1 MNITPHNITPHNR
14 HLLIEAPVEPEDDGE
29 PAAFLLPEGYE
40 KPKSEHVKVKVL
52 DDSACSL
59 SFGPH
64 VVVPRHMIQE
74 IGIGDTT
81 FNLVQENYVLAT
93 VE

>member
-1 MNITPHNITPHNR
+1 MNITPQNR
-14 HLLIEAPVEPEDDGE
+14 QLLIEVIDEAKNDNKSSSLVLPED
-29 PAAFLLPEGYE
+29 YE
-40 KPKSEHVKVKVL
+40 KPKSEYAKVKVL

-59 SFGPH
+59 PLGSH

-74 IGIGDTT
+74 INIDGAK
-81 FNLVQENYVLAT
+81 FHLVQENYVLAS

>member
-1 MNITPHNITPHNR
+1 MNIVPQNR
-14 HLLIEAPVEPEDDGE
+14 HLLIEMPSETEDDGK

-40 KPKSEHVKVKVL
+40 KPKSEYVKVKVL
-52 DDSACSL
+52 DYGCCNQLGS
-59 SFGPH
+59 H
-64 VVVPRHMIQE
+64 VVVPRNMIHE
-74 IGIGDTT
+74 LDIGDTT

>member
-1 MNITPHNITPHNR
+1 MNNITPQNR
-14 HLLIEAPVEPEDDGE
+14 HLLIEAPKETEEEGE
-29 PAAFLLPEGYE
+29 APAAFLLPEGYE

-59 SFGPH
+59 PLGTH

-74 IGIGDTT
+74 IDIGETT
-81 FNLVQENYVLAT
+81 FSLIQENYVLAS

>member
-1 MNITPHNITPHNR
+1 MNIIPQNR
-14 HLLIEAPVEPEDDGE
+14 HLLIEVVDETENGNK
-29 PAAFLLPEGYE
+29 PADFLLPEGYE

-59 SFGPH
+59 SYGSQ
-64 VVVPRHMIQE
+64 VVVTRHMIQE
-74 IGIGDTT
+74 IDIGETT
-81 FNLVQENYVLAT
+81 FSLIQENYVLAS

>member
-1 MNITPHNITPHNR
+1 MNITPQNR
-14 HLLIEAPVEPEDDGE
+14 HLLIEVPNEVEDDSKHG
-29 PAAFLLPEGYE
+29 AFLLPEGYE
-40 KPKSEHVKVKVL
+40 KPKSEHGKVKVL
-52 DDSACSL
+52 DGSASSMEIGL
-59 SFGPH
+59 Y

-74 IGIGDTT
+74 IDIGDTT

>member
-1 MNITPHNITPHNR
+1 MNITPQNR
-14 HLLIEAPVEPEDDGE
+14 HLLIEVLDETEEEG

-59 SFGPH
+59 PFGSH
-64 VVVPRHMIQE
+64 VVIPRRLIQD
-74 IGIGDTT
+74 ISIGDTT
-81 FNLVQENYVLAT
+81 FYLVQENYVLAS
-93 VE
+93 VK

>member
-1 MNITPHNITPHNR
+1 MKITPQNR
-14 HLLIEAPVEPEDDGE
+14 HLLIEVIDETEDDSK

-59 SFGPH
+59 PFGSY

-74 IGIGDTT
+74 IDIGDTT

>member
-1 MNITPHNITPHNR
+1 MNITPQNR
-14 HLLIEAPVEPEDDGE
+14 HLLIEAIDETEGGDK
-29 PAAFLLPEGYE
+29 PADFLLPEGYE

-59 SFGPH
+59 SYGSH
-64 VVVPRHMIQE
+64 VVVTRHMIQE
-74 IGIGDTT
+74 IDIGETT
-81 FNLVQENYVLAT
+81 FSLIQENYVLAS

>member
-1 MNITPHNITPHNR
+1 MNITPQNR
-14 HLLIEAPVEPEDDGE
+14 HLLIEVPKETEEEGE

-59 SFGPH
+59 SFGSH

-74 IGIGDTT
+74 IDIGDTT
-81 FNLVQENYVLAT
+81 FNLVLENYVLASI
-93 VE
+93 E

>member
-1 MNITPHNITPHNR
+1 MNIIPQNR
-14 HLLIEAPVEPEDDGE
+14 HLLVEAPIETEDEEKAG
-29 PAAFLLPEGYE
+29 AFLLPEGYE
-40 KPKSEHVKVKVL
+40 KPKSEHIKVKVL

-59 SFGPH
+59 SFGSH

-74 IGIGDTT
+74 IDIGDTT

>member
-1 MNITPHNITPHNR
+1 MNITPQNR
-14 HLLIEAPVEPEDDGE
+14 HLLIEIPSEAEEDDNA
-29 PAAFLLPEGYE
+29 PAFLLPEGYE

-59 SFGPH
+59 SFGSH

-74 IGIGDTT
+74 IDIGDTT

>member
-1 MNITPHNITPHNR
+1 MNIIPQNR
-14 HLLIEAPVEPEDDGE
+14 HLLIEVVDETENGNK
-29 PAAFLLPEGYE
+29 PADFLLPEGYE

-59 SFGPH
+59 SYGSH
-64 VVVPRHMIQE
+64 VVVTRHMIQE
-74 IGIGDTT
+74 IDIGETT
-81 FNLVQENYVLAT
+81 FSLIQENYVLAS

>member
-1 MNITPHNITPHNR
+1 MNITPQNR
-14 HLLIEAPVEPEDDGE
+14 HLLIGVPDETEDGK

-59 SFGPH
+59 SFGSH

-74 IGIGDTT
+74 IDIGDTT

>member
-1 MNITPHNITPHNR
+1 MNIVPQNR
-14 HLLIEAPVEPEDDGE
+14 HLLIEVPSETEDDSK

-59 SFGPH
+59 SYGNY

-74 IGIGDTT
+74 IGVGDTT
-81 FNLVQENYVLAT
+81 FNLVQENYVLAS

>member
-1 MNITPHNITPHNR
+1 MNITPHNR

-59 SFGPH
+59 PFGSH

-74 IGIGDTT
+74 VSVGDTT
-81 FNLVQENYVLAT
+81 FNLVLENYVLASI
-93 VE
+93 E

>member
-59 SFGPH
+59 SFGSH

-74 IGIGDTT
+74 IDTGDTT

>member
-1 MNITPHNITPHNR
+1 MNITPQNR
-14 HLLIEAPVEPEDDGE
+14 HLLIEGLDETEDGGK
-29 PAAFLLPEGYE
+29 PSTFVLPEGYE

-52 DDSACSL
+52 DGSACSL
-59 SFGPH
+59 PFGSH

-74 IGIGDTT
+74 IDLGDTI
-81 FNLVQENYVLAT
+81 FNLVQENYVLAS

>member
-59 SFGPH
+59 SFGSH

-74 IGIGDTT
+74 VSIGDTT
-81 FNLVQENYVLAT
+81 FDLVLENYVLAS

>member
-1 MNITPHNITPHNR
+1 MNITPQNR
-14 HLLIEAPVEPEDDGE
+14 HLLIGVPDEAEDGK

-59 SFGPH
+59 PFGSH
-64 VVVPRHMIQE
+64 VVIPRHMIQE
-74 IGIGDTT
+74 ISLGDTT
-81 FNLVQENYVLAT
+81 FYLVQENYVLAS
-93 VE
+93 VK

>member
-14 HLLIEAPVEPEDDGE
+14 HLLIEAQVEPEDDGE

-59 SFGPH
+59 SFGSH

-74 IGIGDTT
+74 IDTGDTT

>member
-1 MNITPHNITPHNR
+1 MNITPQNR
-14 HLLIEAPVEPEDDGE
+14 HLLIEVPDEAEGDEK

-40 KPKSEHVKVKVL
+40 KPKSEYVKVKVL
-52 DDSACSL
+52 DYGCCHQLGS
-59 SFGPH
+59 H

-74 IGIGDTT
+74 IDIGDTT

>member
-1 MNITPHNITPHNR
+1 MNITPQNR
-14 HLLIEAPVEPEDDGE
+14 HILIEAPVEPEDDGA
-29 PAAFLLPEGYE
+29 PSTFILPEGYE

-59 SFGPH
+59 SFGSH

-74 IGIGDTT
+74 IDIGDTT

>member
-1 MNITPHNITPHNR
+1 MNITPQNR
-14 HLLIEAPVEPEDDGE
+14 HLLIEVLDETEDD
-29 PAAFLLPEGYE
+29 AAPSAFILPEGYE

-59 SFGPH
+59 SFGSH

-74 IGIGDTT
+74 IDIGDTT

>member
-1 MNITPHNITPHNR
+1 MNIVPQNR
-14 HLLIEAPVEPEDDGE
+14 HLLIEVIDKTEEEGE

-59 SFGPH
+59 PFGSH
-64 VVVPRHMIQE
+64 VVIPRHMIQE
-74 IGIGDTT
+74 ISLGDTT
-81 FNLVQENYVLAT
+81 FYLVQENYVLAS
-93 VE
+93 VK

>member
-1 MNITPHNITPHNR
+1 MNITPQNR
-14 HLLIEAPVEPEDDGE
+14 HLLIEVIDETEDNDK

-59 SFGPH
+59 PFGSH

-74 IGIGDTT
+74 IDIGDTT
-81 FNLVQENYVLAT
+81 FNLVQENYVLAS

>member
-1 MNITPHNITPHNR
+1 MNITPQNR
-14 HLLIEAPVEPEDDGE
+14 HLLIEVQDEIEDDSK

-74 IGIGDTT
+74 INIGATT

>member
-1 MNITPHNITPHNR
+1 MNITPQNR
-14 HLLIEAPVEPEDDGE
+14 HLLIEAPVEPEDDGK
-29 PAAFLLPEGYE
+29 PPAFLLPEGYE

-59 SFGPH
+59 PLGTH

-74 IGIGDTT
+74 IDIGETK
-81 FNLVQENYVLAT
+81 FNLIQENYVLAS